1 MKMSDYG
8 LINDMPKG
16 WVFRYKH
23 HKVINKMWKG
33 MFYRSYDEE
42 FHKKKP
48 TYKNCEVYDEFK
60 LLSNFVAWI
69 KSEPRYDEFKA
80 NPHGWCI
87 DKDMKSPGNKLYYPE
102 YMTLTTRSENTREQV
117 LRCGNSH
124 LLYAKRT
131 YHTKPVIGIN
141 NNSVVLLKSISHG
154 KLKGFTPNGICAC
167 CNKRQHTHRNYK
179 WFYINYKHNLRL
191 RKFSST
197 RSSYSFYKM

>member
-1 MKMSDYG
+1 MIDLG
-8 LINDMPKG
+8 IINDMEKG
-16 WVFRYKH
+16 WVRGKDRPLWH
-23 HKVINKMWKG
+23 RK
-33 MFYRSYDEE
+33 
-42 FHKKKP
+42 
-48 TYKNCEVYDEFK
+48 VYDMWRCEWSRIYGDIHYFGCLIHPDFK
-60 LLSNFVAWI
+60 YLSNFVAWI

-154 KLKGFTPNGICAC
+154 KLKGFTPNGICAG
-167 CNKRQHTHRNYK
+167 
-179 WFYINYKHNLRL
+179 
-191 RKFSST
+191 
-197 RSSYSFYKM
+197 